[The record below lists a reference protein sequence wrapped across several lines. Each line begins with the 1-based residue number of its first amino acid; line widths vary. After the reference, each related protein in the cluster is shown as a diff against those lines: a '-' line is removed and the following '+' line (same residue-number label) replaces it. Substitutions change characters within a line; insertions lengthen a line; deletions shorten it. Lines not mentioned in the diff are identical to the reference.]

1 MLCYHRQSMRR
12 TYSRRNSVVTTKHK
26 RTNVLSLLSALIRRV
41 FRQKVNRA
49 SEYALVMVAGL
60 VRFYTGLVGS
70 CLPTFRDSLSVP
82 PPRTK
87 RSPRRIPE
95 TGTIIP
101 FIGDGADSDWISLK
115 VKGPIRLL
123 ERKSAIR
130 TGGRGE
136 GGKGEK
142 RCRMG
147 RCQSKTVKLK
157 K

>member
-1 MLCYHRQSMRR
+1 M
-12 TYSRRNSVVTTKHK
+12 VTTKHK

-101 FIGDGADSDWISLK
+101 FIGDGADSD
-115 VKGPIRLL
+115 
-123 ERKSAIR
+123 
-130 TGGRGE
+130 
-136 GGKGEK
+136 
-142 RCRMG
+142 
-147 RCQSKTVKLK
+147 
-157 K
+157 